1 MTPSIRKIAA
11 LIDKS
16 PSTVMRW
23 QTTNPNL
30 YRAVAEYAA
39 KHYAN
44 NQIPQIRTV
53 IRPRLSEPA
62 GHAL

>member
-11 LIDKS
+11 LIGKS

-23 QTTNPNL
+23 QTTNPEL
-30 YRAVAEYAA
+30 YKAVAEYAA
-39 KHYAN
+39 KHYSD

-53 IRPRLSEPA
+53 IQPRLS
-62 GHAL
+62 

>member
-30 YRAVAEYAA
+30 YKAVAEYAA

-44 NQIPQIRTV
+44 K
-53 IRPRLSEPA
+53 
-62 GHAL
+62 